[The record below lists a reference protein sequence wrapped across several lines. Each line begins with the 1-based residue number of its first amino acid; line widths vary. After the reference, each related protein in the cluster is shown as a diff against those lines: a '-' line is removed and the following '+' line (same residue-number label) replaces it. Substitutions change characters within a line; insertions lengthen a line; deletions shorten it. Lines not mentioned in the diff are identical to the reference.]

1 MYVLFFLHFAIFSKK
16 VLLWKKQ
23 KHKEKTENM
32 CGIVGYIGKDRA
44 QQVLISGLKRLEYR
58 GYDSAGVVTLSPKGK
73 TTLLREKGKVI
84 ELEKK
89 VAKHETA
96 DTVGIGH
103 TRWATHGVPSKRNAH
118 PHIVGKIQLVHN
130 GIIENYLDLKEE
142 LQKYDYDFKSDT
154 DSEVLAALVNY
165 YYAQESSLFEAVSQA
180 LKLVV
185 GAYGIAVM
193 CSDTPDEV
201 VVARK
206 GSPLIVGVG
215 KGEMYIASD
224 ASALVGYVDQVM
236 YLHDGE
242 IGICTRDSVK
252 LFDIDA
258 NSVDAVTEKLAL
270 DLQSIQ
276 KKGYDHFLLKEIY
289 EQPESLRS
297 TLSGRVDSVKSY
309 ARLGGL
315 NLSDQ
320 ELRDIR
326 HVMVVGC
333 GTAYYAGLEAGY
345 LIEQLTEDV
354 SFSSHIASELRY
366 RSFAVPEGTVAL
378 IVSQSG
384 ETADTLACLQ
394 ELKRRGVKCLG
405 VVNAVGS
412 TIAREVD
419 GGVYVHVGA
428 EISVASTKA
437 FTSQVAA
444 IVIFGLMIAQAQGV
458 GTKQINEYIR
468 ELEAL
473 PDEIEKVL
481 DKNADEVKKIARKYA
496 TYNHALYVGRDTL
509 YPIALEGAL
518 KLKEVSYIHA
528 EGYAA
533 GELKHGPIALIDDL
547 FFEVCYLQDNWLY
560 EKSQSGLIEMNARG
574 AHAIVITNTAKKISA
589 ETIIRVTTKLDM
601 LTPLLFNVISQLF
614 AYYVA
619 VARGND
625 VDQPRNLAKSV
636 TVE

>member
-1 MYVLFFLHFAIFSKK
+1 
-16 VLLWKKQ
+16 
-23 KHKEKTENM
+23 M
-32 CGIVGYIGKDRA
+32 CGIVGYVGDKQA
-44 QQVLISGLKRLEYR
+44 QQVLLSGLKRLEYR
-58 GYDSAGVVTLSPKGK
+58 GYDSAGVVTLSEKGGA
-73 TTLLREKGKVI
+73 TLLREKGKVI

-89 VAKHETA
+89 VTGHK
-96 DTVGIGH
+96 TVDEIGIGH
-103 TRWATHGVPSKRNAH
+103 TRWATHGAPSKRNAH
-118 PHIVGKIQLVHN
+118 PHAVGDIYLVHN
-130 GIIENYLDLKEE
+130 GIIENYQDLKLE
-142 LQKYDYDFKSDT
+142 LGKHDYDFKSDT
-154 DSEVLAALVNY
+154 DSEVLAALVDY
-165 YYAQESSLFEAVSQA
+165 IYKKDDTTLLDAVSQA
-180 LKLVV
+180 LKMVV

-193 CSDTPDEV
+193 SIKNPNEIII
-201 VVARK
+201 ARK

-215 KGEMYIASD
+215 DSEVFIASD
-224 ASALVGYVDQVM
+224 ASALVGYTNQVV

-242 IGICTRDSVK
+242 VGICSRDGVQ
-252 LFDIDA
+252 LYDIDA
-258 NSVDAVTEKLAL
+258 NEVDATVETLEI

-276 KKGYDHFLLKEIY
+276 KKGYDHFLLKEIN

-297 TLSGRVDSVKSY
+297 TLSGRVNADSLY

-315 NLSDQ
+315 NMTND
-320 ELRDIR
+320 ELREIE
-326 HVMVVGC
+326 HVMVIGC

-345 LIEQLTEDV
+345 LIEQFLDNVT
-354 SFSSHIASELRY
+354 FSSQIASELRY
-366 RSFAVPEGTVAL
+366 RSFAVPKNTVAL

-405 VVNAVGS
+405 VVNVVGS

-444 IVIFGLMIAQAQGV
+444 ITIFGLMVAQAKGM
-458 GTKQINEYIR
+458 GSKELSSYIR
-468 ELEAL
+468 ELELL
-473 PDEIEKVL
+473 PGEIEKVIAKH
-481 DKNADEVKKIARKYA
+481 DKEVKKIANAYAKYD
-496 TYNHALYVGRDTL
+496 HALFVGRDAL
-509 YPIALEGAL
+509 FPIALEGAL
-518 KLKEVSYIHA
+518 KLKEVSYVHA

-533 GELKHGPIALIDDL
+533 GELKHGPIALIDDR

-560 EKSQSGLIEMNARG
+560 EKSQSNLIEMNARG
-574 AHAIVITNTAKKISA
+574 AHAIVITDTSKRVPA
-589 ETIIRVTTKLDM
+589 EQVIRVNTKLQ
-601 LTPLLFNVISQLF
+601 LFTPLVFNVVSQLL